1 MRNQSVTISTHA
13 QFARSASLILALVAS
28 AYLMSTA
35 LDSSYGWALGWI
47 LLLPLF
53 VAIRMVSPLAALGA
67 GALWGSSVCVFT
79 YAAGSVPL
87 AGTAGTFWLL
97 SLVPGLYALFGSLL
111 TRRVGFSPLLLGLG
125 WVGVELALQPLGLR
139 QGLLAATQGDGLLIQ
154 AVGYLAGYAL
164 IAFAVAYLNA
174 ALLAVLS
181 HVCRGGA
188 GSAVIRGT
196 GQAVERIF
204 PREDLVLLF
213 HFIRP
218 AQACAPPVPPLA

>member
-1 MRNQSVTISTHA
+1 MVRQVSNSSAHV
-13 QFARSASLILALVAS
+13 QFGKAAALIVALVGS

-53 VAIRMVSPLAALGA
+53 AAIRMVSPLAALGA

-87 AGTAGTFWLL
+87 VGTSGTFWLL

-139 QGLLAATQGDGLLIQ
+139 QGLLAATQGDGLLLQ

-174 ALLAVLS
+174 ALLTVLS
-181 HVCRGGA
+181 RVCRGGA

-196 GQAVERIF
+196 GQAIERIF

-218 AQACAPPVPPLA
+218 AQARAPPVLQIA